1 MNFETHC
8 QRVWSSRFFRR
19 LGSLYWQRWPR
30 GPWKPGKGEVV
41 LDGQWGVEMPPHAG
55 RFLQNA
61 IAQFHEFRRVGF
73 GIQGRRPSPAGD
85 RSIRFLLSDA
95 PAHPER
101 FTLAICPRRITI
113 SSRTGNGLAHGLF
126 YLERMM
132 ELRGAPVLP
141 LGRQSHAPRF
151 DLRLHCDVWGGYTVT
166 PRWLPVP
173 RRKETFLLLARH
185 GINATQLRARLGD
198 FFQDSRYPEISNP
211 KSQLNLRRL
220 RQVVADARDCGL
232 SLILHADN
240 FRLPP
245 DHPLF
250 RRKPSLKGTPIFTGV
265 ACPVCTGTRE
275 GLDLVARG
283 WERVFREV
291 PGLGGMIAIVGGECF
306 THCAMRPVRTAEGR
320 NPCPRCGSRHS
331 ADVAA
336 ELLGAVSRRVHRVA
350 PRARILAW
358 PYSAECREV
367 WNADHAEMERFIRRL
382 PKNSA
387 YVLEIDKDG
396 IQPVRGAP
404 GLYRHIWDYSSSFVG
419 PSSRYRHQA
428 AVAGKAGVPLCVK
441 TESLQGW
448 EAGFMPYLPIMD
460 HWQRRWTLLRQT
472 SARDI
477 HMGWPAFGFND
488 APPMELA
495 AWQLWTPAPVARS
508 VLDQMT
514 ARDFSPRAVPTLRRV
529 HRLFGEALEM
539 LPSHC
544 MGYYRYVQFLGSAHP
559 LLLSKDEPLDDAFLG
574 FHFYEGE
581 GFLTLDSSQV
591 RRTPLVYRDNV
602 VNPLRPLVLPRGRDA
617 AQAAAA
623 CVRRAA
629 RAWQRA
635 LALYESVAPQI
646 PPHRLD
652 DYVAERRILRHL
664 AHTWRTWANVEEFYI
679 QRNLLEAMD
688 LNCYSGEVFRPE
700 HTRTLKRMLAL
711 AEDEWKNCRAAWDNL
726 RGDPRLDLSLRL
738 DAPTV
743 PMRRLYAA
751 KFRHARRV
759 IATLE
764 RRLSR
769 GEGRRR

>member
-1 MNFETHC
+1 
-8 QRVWSSRFFRR
+8 
-19 LGSLYWQRWPR
+19 
-30 GPWKPGKGEVV
+30 
-41 LDGQWGVEMPPHAG
+41 
-55 RFLQNA
+55 
-61 IAQFHEFRRVGF
+61 
-73 GIQGRRPSPAGD
+73 
-85 RSIRFLLSDA
+85 
-95 PAHPER
+95 
-101 FTLAICPRRITI
+101 
-113 SSRTGNGLAHGLF
+113 
-126 YLERMM
+126 
-132 ELRGAPVLP
+132 
-141 LGRQSHAPRF
+141 
-151 DLRLHCDVWGGYTVT
+151 
-166 PRWLPVP
+166 
-173 RRKETFLLLARH
+173 
-185 GINATQLRARLGD
+185 
-198 FFQDSRYPEISNP
+198 
-211 KSQLNLRRL
+211 
-220 RQVVADARDCGL
+220 
-232 SLILHADN
+232 
-240 FRLPP
+240 
-245 DHPLF
+245 
-250 RRKPSLKGTPIFTGV
+250 
-265 ACPVCTGTRE
+265 
-275 GLDLVARG
+275 
-283 WERVFREV
+283 
-291 PGLGGMIAIVGGECF
+291 
-306 THCAMRPVRTAEGR
+306 
-320 NPCPRCGSRHS
+320 
-331 ADVAA
+331 
-336 ELLGAVSRRVHRVA
+336 
-350 PRARILAW
+350 
-358 PYSAECREV
+358 
-367 WNADHAEMERFIRRL
+367 
-382 PKNSA
+382 
-387 YVLEIDKDG
+387 
-396 IQPVRGAP
+396 
-404 GLYRHIWDYSSSFVG
+404 
-419 PSSRYRHQA
+419 
-428 AVAGKAGVPLCVK
+428 
-441 TESLQGW
+441 
-448 EAGFMPYLPIMD
+448 
-460 HWQRRWTLLRQT
+460 
-472 SARDI
+472 
-477 HMGWPAFGFND
+477 
-488 APPMELA
+488 
-495 AWQLWTPAPVARS
+495 
-508 VLDQMT
+508 
-514 ARDFSPRAVPTLRRV
+514 
-529 HRLFGEALEM
+529 M

-711 AEDEWKNCRAAWDNL
+711 AEDEWKNCRTAWDNL